1 MAYKEIVHDLYK
13 SYPFF
18 DRDLSWLSFNERVL
32 MEAEREDVP
41 LLERL
46 NFLAIYSSNLDE
58 FYRVRMPA
66 LSALH
71 KLYKKEKLEAEE
83 AARHADVEAEA
94 QEVIAA
100 QLDRF
105 GQALELILPQLAAQ
119 GVLLHYGTD
128 WPSEIKSELT
138 HYFFTEVLAFLQP
151 LHLNHTANQFFPEN
165 NRVYLAVSGN
175 DQEGKPQLV
184 IVNLPTD
191 SLPRFYKVEQEGKT
205 HLVFLDDII
214 KRHLDIVLPHVII
227 EGCWSFK
234 VNRDAEL
241 NLGDDYTEDM
251 AAKIEKQ
258 IVKRDNGL
266 ATRLLHEPD
275 LPATVKEQL
284 LQYLQLP
291 RRVLIEG
298 GRYHNLRDLSSL
310 PVNLPALK
318 YTKWPAIHHPVS
330 KSRLLLHQL
339 ESEDV
344 LLHTP
349 FHAYDAVLRFFNEA
363 AIHPQVEHIYLTMY
377 RVAGDSRIANA
388 LLSAANNGKAV
399 TVLVELKARFDE
411 ANNIKWAKRLKKAG
425 VTVLYTPPELKVHAK
440 VALVR
445 YKAGAPVRYAG
456 LLATGNL
463 NEGTARFYTDHIL
476 LTTRHELLEE
486 VQWVFNSFADWKQKI
501 EFKHLL
507 VAQHNLQPAFLSL
520 IDREIQHAR
529 QGRPA
534 RIIIKL
540 NNLEERVLIKRLYDA
555 SSNGVQV
562 DLIVRSICCLVPGVA
577 GISNHIR
584 IHRIV
589 DRYLEHGR
597 IYVFHNDGNP
607 DVYLG
612 SADWMNRNIYR
623 RIEVC
628 FPLYNDALKKELLE
642 LVELQLQ
649 DTKQAVGINER
660 LENVSLGSSNVQSQK
675 EIYEKLLRQENR
687 LTQSSSPD

>member
-13 SYPFF
+13 SYSFF

-32 MEAEREDVP
+32 MEAERTEVP
-41 LLERL
+41 LMERL

-71 KLYKKEKLEAEE
+71 KLYKKEKLEADE

-94 QEVIAA
+94 RAIVDA
-100 QLDRF
+100 QLNRF
-105 GQALELILPQLAAQ
+105 GRALETIIPQLAAQ
-119 GVLLHYGTD
+119 NVFLYYGTE
-128 WPSEIKSELT
+128 WPAEIKSELT

-151 LHLNHTANQFFPEN
+151 VHLGSSAAPFFPEN
-165 NRVYLAVSGN
+165 NKVYLAVSG
-175 DQEGKPQLV
+175 QEQDGKPQLV

-191 SLPRFYKVEQEGKT
+191 SLPRFYKVVQGDIT
-205 HLVFLDDII
+205 HIVFLDDII
-214 KRHLDIVLPHVII
+214 KQHLDIVLPQIVVD
-227 EGCWSFK
+227 GCWSFK

-241 NLGDDYTEDM
+241 SLGDDYTEDM

-258 IVKRDNGL
+258 IAKRDNGL
-266 ATRLLHEPD
+266 ATRLLHEPG
-275 LPATVKEQL
+275 LPVAAKELL
-284 LQYLQLP
+284 LQHLQLP
-291 RRVLIEG
+291 RKVLVEG

-310 PVNLPALK
+310 PVSLPELK
-318 YTKWPAIHHPVS
+318 YAKWPSIHHPVS

-339 ESEDV
+339 EHEDV

-363 AIHPQVEHIYLTMY
+363 AIHPEVEHIYLTMY
-377 RVAGDSRIANA
+377 RVAADSRIANA

-445 YKAGAPVRYAG
+445 YKVGAPVRYAG

-486 VQWVFNSFADWKQKI
+486 VQWVFDSFADWTKKF
-501 EFKHLL
+501 EFRHLL

-529 QGRPA
+529 QGKPA

-577 GISNHIR
+577 GVSENIR

-597 IYVFHNDGNP
+597 IYIFHNNGNP

-628 FPLYNDALKKELLE
+628 FPLYDDALKQELME
-642 LVELQLQ
+642 LVDIQLK
-649 DTKQAVGINER
+649 DSAQAVRISER
-660 LENVSLGSSNVQSQK
+660 LENLPVEGSGLQSQRK
-675 EIYEKLLRQENR
+675 IYER
-687 LTQSSSPD
+687 LAEKEKQQLP